1 MECILENHYFEG
13 YGIPMDELH
22 EGHLDVIEEELCQVM
37 HARYPISR
45 MHICGWHTAR
55 QNVSPC
61 EVCSNNFKS

>member
-1 MECILENHYFEG
+1 
-13 YGIPMDELH
+13 MDELH